1 MWWICVL
8 ILYLWWMER
17 EPQLLNLTFEP
28 GGLKQSDWSDMKCK
42 MGNYGFL
49 LYVEAFQVFPLMP
62 QQNCLTS
69 HTRMH
74 SRLPSHWEEGAWKA
88 IYPNCVEH
96 FKHPGPGITGFQKK
110 GVMFSFYTQTY
121 SVFCKFTTTWIN
133 LVEISKGSK
142 YIQWFLLSF
151 IFQSLTLF
159 FLLYQNQDT
168 QILQLILLISD
179 K

>member
-17 EPQLLNLTFEP
+17 EHQLLNLTFEP

-49 LYVEAFQVFPLMP
+49 LYVEAFSSLSIDATKKLPYLPYKDVFTIAQSLRRRSLES
-62 QQNCLTS
+62 N
-69 HTRMH
+69 
-74 SRLPSHWEEGAWKA
+74 LPKLR
-88 IYPNCVEH
+88 EH
-96 FKHPGPGITGFQKK
+96 FKHPGPGIIGFQKK

-168 QILQLILLISD
+168 PILQLILLISD